1 MQAMRSGVPSSEW
14 RAWVSLAIMLLTTTG
29 FDVVAVARFGTVF
42 APFFLLFVLLQGFVV
57 FFFLRSYLPLSNGT
71 TGPSSEFRLGLRC
84 AFLLL
89 TLASSA
95 VALVGIAIV
104 R

>member
-1 MQAMRSGVPSSEW
+1 M
-14 RAWVSLAIMLLTTTG
+14 SLAIMLLATTG
-29 FDVVAVARFGTVF
+29 FDVVAAARFGVVF
-42 APFFLLFVLLQGFVV
+42 VPFFALFVLLQGFVV
-57 FFFLRSYLPLSNGT
+57 FFFLQSYLPLSNGP
-71 TGPSSEFRLGLRC
+71 GSPSSEFRLGLHR

-95 VALVGIAIV
+95 VALVGIAIA